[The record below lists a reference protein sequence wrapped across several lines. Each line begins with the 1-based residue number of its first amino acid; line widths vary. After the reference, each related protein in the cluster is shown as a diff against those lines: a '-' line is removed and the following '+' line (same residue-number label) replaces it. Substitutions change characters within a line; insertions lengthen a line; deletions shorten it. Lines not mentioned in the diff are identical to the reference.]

1 MKLTNYSDYALRIL
15 IYLGLKKEK
24 LSTITEISDCYHIS
38 RNHVVKIVHH
48 LGQLGYLD
56 TARGKYGGIR
66 LARAPEMI
74 NIGEVIRHTE
84 TSMDLVEC
92 FGEQNTCVI
101 CNSCVLRSIIAE
113 ALAAFMAVLDG
124 YTLADL
130 MIPKHQLQKQLKGI
144 EKFNNTMDQSNL
156 KL

>member
-15 IYLGLKKEK
+15 IYLSLKKDK
-24 LSTITEISDCYHIS
+24 LSTISEIAESYCIS

-56 TARGKYGGIR
+56 TMRGKHGGIR
-66 LARAPEMI
+66 LAQAPEMI

-84 TSMDLVEC
+84 VSMELVEC
-92 FGEQNTCVI
+92 FSEQNACII
-101 CNSCVLRSIIAE
+101 CDSCVLRSIIAE
-113 ALAAFMAVLDG
+113 ALMAFMEVLDK

-130 MIPKHQLQKQLKGI
+130 IVPGHQLRKQLQVTDVY
-144 EKFNNTMDQSNL
+144 NHLVD
-156 KL
+156 

>member
-15 IYLGLKKEK
+15 IYLGLKREK
-24 LSTITEISDCYHIS
+24 LSTITEISDCYRIS

-56 TARGKYGGIR
+56 TMRGKHGGIR

-84 TSMDLVEC
+84 STMDIVEC
-92 FGEQNTCVI
+92 FSEQNTCVI
-101 CNSCVLRSIIAE
+101 CDSCVLRSIIAE
-113 ALAAFMAVLDG
+113 ALAAFMTVLDG

-130 MIPKHQLQKQLKGI
+130 MVPKHQLKKQLKVI
-144 EKFNNTMDQSNL
+144 EMFSNL
-156 KL
+156 AD

>member
-15 IYLGLKKEK
+15 IYLGLKREK
-24 LSTITEISDCYHIS
+24 LSTITEISDCYRIS

-56 TARGKYGGIR
+56 TMRGKHGGIR

-84 TSMDLVEC
+84 STMDIVEC
-92 FGEQNTCVI
+92 FSEQNTCVI
-101 CNSCVLRSIIAE
+101 CDSCVLRSIIAE
-113 ALAAFMAVLDG
+113 ALAAFMTVLDG

-130 MIPKHQLQKQLKGI
+130 MVPKHQLKKQLKVI
-144 EKFNNTMDQSNL
+144 EMFSNPAD
-156 KL
+156 

>member
-24 LSTITEISDCYHIS
+24 LSTITEISDCYRIS

-56 TARGKYGGIR
+56 TMRGKHGGIR

-84 TSMDLVEC
+84 STMDIVEC
-92 FGEQNTCVI
+92 FSEQNTCVI
-101 CNSCVLRSIIAE
+101 CDSCVLRSIIAE
-113 ALAAFMAVLDG
+113 ALAAFMTVLDG

-130 MIPKHQLQKQLKGI
+130 MVPKHQLKKQLKVI
-144 EKFNNTMDQSNL
+144 EMFSNL
-156 KL
+156 AD

>member
-1 MKLTNYSDYALRIL
+1 MELTNYSDYALRIL
-15 IYLGLKKEK
+15 IYLGLKREK
-24 LSTITEISDCYHIS
+24 LSTITEISDCYRIS

-56 TARGKYGGIR
+56 TMRGKHGGIR

-84 TSMDLVEC
+84 STMDIVEC
-92 FGEQNTCVI
+92 FSEQNTCVI
-101 CNSCVLRSIIAE
+101 CDSCVLRSIIAE
-113 ALAAFMAVLDG
+113 ALAAFMTVLDG

-130 MIPKHQLQKQLKGI
+130 MVPKHQLKKQLKVI
-144 EKFNNTMDQSNL
+144 EMFSNL
-156 KL
+156 AD

>member
-24 LSTITEISDCYHIS
+24 LSTITEISDYYRIS

-56 TARGKYGGIR
+56 TMRGKHGGIR
-66 LARAPEMI
+66 LGRTPEMI

-101 CNSCVLRSIIAE
+101 CDSCVLRSIIAE
-113 ALAAFMAVLDG
+113 ALAAFMTVLDG

-130 MIPKHQLQKQLKGI
+130 MVPKHQFKKQLQVM
-144 EKFNNTMDQSNL
+144 EMFNNSMD
-156 KL
+156 

>member
-24 LSTITEISDCYHIS
+24 LSTITEISDCYRIS

-56 TARGKYGGIR
+56 TMRGKHGGIR

-84 TSMDLVEC
+84 STMDIVEC
-92 FGEQNTCVI
+92 FSEQNTCVI
-101 CNSCVLRSIIAE
+101 CDSCVLRSIIAE
-113 ALAAFMAVLDG
+113 ALAAFMTVLDG

-130 MIPKHQLQKQLKGI
+130 MVPKHQLKKQLKVI
-144 EKFNNTMDQSNL
+144 EMFSNPAD
-156 KL
+156 

>member
-15 IYLGLKKEK
+15 IYLGLKREK
-24 LSTITEISDCYHIS
+24 LSTITEISDYYQIS

-56 TARGKYGGIR
+56 TMRGKHGGIR

-84 TSMDLVEC
+84 STMDIVEC
-92 FGEQNTCVI
+92 FSEQNTCVI
-101 CNSCVLRSIIAE
+101 CDSCVLRSIIAD
-113 ALAAFMAVLDG
+113 ALAAFMSVLDG

-130 MIPKHQLQKQLKGI
+130 MIPKHQLKKQLKVI
-144 EKFNNTMDQSNL
+144 KMFSNPAD
-156 KL
+156 

>member
-15 IYLGLKKEK
+15 IYLGLKREK
-24 LSTITEISDCYHIS
+24 LSTITEISDCYRIS

-56 TARGKYGGIR
+56 TMRGKHGGIR

-84 TSMDLVEC
+84 STMDIVEC
-92 FGEQNTCVI
+92 FSEQNTCVI
-101 CNSCVLRSIIAE
+101 CDSCVLRSIIAE

-130 MIPKHQLQKQLKGI
+130 MVPKHQLKKQLKVI
-144 EKFNNTMDQSNL
+144 EMFSNL
-156 KL
+156 AD

>member
-15 IYLGLKKEK
+15 IYLGLKREK
-24 LSTITEISDCYHIS
+24 LSTITEISDCYRIS

-56 TARGKYGGIR
+56 TLRGKHGGIR

-74 NIGEVIRHTE
+74 NIGEVMRHTE
-84 TSMDLVEC
+84 ASMDLVEC
-92 FGEQNTCVI
+92 FSDQNACII
-101 CNSCVLRSIIAE
+101 CDSCVLRSIIAE
-113 ALAAFMAVLDG
+113 ALAAFMTVLDS

-130 MIPKHQLQKQLKGI
+130 MVPKRQLKKQLQ
-144 EKFNNTMDQSNL
+144 TMGMFDNLTDQSN
-156 KL
+156 

>member
-15 IYLGLKKEK
+15 IYLGLKREK
-24 LSTITEISDCYHIS
+24 LSTITEISDCYRIS

-56 TARGKYGGIR
+56 TMRGKHGGIR

-84 TSMDLVEC
+84 STMDIVEC
-92 FGEQNTCVI
+92 FSEQNTCVI
-101 CNSCVLRSIIAE
+101 CDSCVLRSIIAE
-113 ALAAFMAVLDG
+113 ALAAFMTVLDG

-130 MIPKHQLQKQLKGI
+130 MAPKHQLKKQLKVI
-144 EKFNNTMDQSNL
+144 EMFSNPAD
-156 KL
+156 